1 MRNVNVATYSLKK
14 MLGIKTPWHLS
25 LFGSWMKEESSNE
38 PVKNTSRI
46 TYSEVFINFTEQ
58 IFAYIKREKIDLTLH
73 LRCLMMSIR
82 QLSRCAG
89 LRKNW
94 PALSEALPNL
104 IGPSQLLTRIALR
117 HRRSFLILTYWYY
130 WKMSELW
137 YFFKVPTAWVLVIFL
152 FILYYYFPMLF
163 CSHGLICTALPLF
176 RFNLWLYHTVCER
189 VH

>member
-117 HRRSFLILTYWYY
+117 HRRSRLLTYWYY
-130 WKMSELW
+130 WKISELW
-137 YFFKVPTAWVLVIFL
+137 YFFNVPTTRILVIFL
-152 FILYYYFPMLF
+152 FATRLMLL
-163 CSHGLICTALPLF
+163 CSHDWIWQL
-176 RFNLWLYHTVCER
+176 
-189 VH
+189 